1 MTGIDTI
8 KLHPVSMSAP
18 DIALKIAIVG
28 AGISGLSTYLFLK
41 KHLPVSLP
49 NEILIYETYPCPS
62 RKQRE
67 LSSED
72 AVTRDAASFI
82 GGGLGV
88 APNGM
93 QILRELDPEVHD
105 AIVAQGYP
113 VIRFQ
118 IKSSHNWTLGS
129 MPTVDVNNQPPEVMI
144 MSMRQGVWDCLRE
157 KVPEE
162 VIQAGKAVSKVEQGP
177 NIKPILCFADG
188 TSSDE
193 FDLVIGADG
202 VRSVV
207 RNAVTQAEPIYE
219 GLCGIGGFFPSS
231 DLPSLPSDLIL
242 PAPRSPVVMT
252 FGAEGFFGYAPCNS
266 DPSLGSPSLM
276 SSQIKANKALPYGS
290 KAMWWSTFSVDEPP
304 KSTKPIDKEIIHA
317 QLLERHSKWQDPVI
331 QKVLVDPAISVMTA
345 TFVTPKLSTWTGD
358 GIVLIGDAAH
368 TLPSTSGQGVSQALE
383 DAQALALLLSHYFR
397 DPPTAERQQ
406 SPSSSSVKTQ
416 IQAAITAFQSI
427 RKPRV
432 EHILDFSRRMSNRK
446 KKMGPV
452 GEWMT
457 YFSMWALCT
466 IFPGFMR
473 RALGQWDVS
482 AEIEKAIREQSK
494 NKV

>member
-1 MTGIDTI
+1 
-8 KLHPVSMSAP
+8 MSAP

-41 KHLPVSLP
+41 KHLPASHP
-49 NEILIYETYPCPS
+49 HEIFIYETYPCPS

-67 LSSED
+67 LSSENTT
-72 AVTRDAASFI
+72 TRDAASFI

-93 QILRELDPEVHD
+93 RILRELEPEVHD
-105 AIVAQGYP
+105 AVVAQGYP
-113 VIRFQ
+113 TVRFQ
-118 IKSSHNWTLGS
+118 MKSSHNWTLGS
-129 MPTVDVNNQPPEVMI
+129 MPTVDVNNDPPELMI
-144 MSMRQGVWDCLRE
+144 MSTRQGVWDCLRE

-162 VIQAGKAVSKVEQGP
+162 VIQAGKAVSKVERGP
-177 NIKPILCFADG
+177 NVKPILCFADG
-188 TSSDE
+188 SNSDE
-193 FDLVIGADG
+193 FNLVIGADG

-207 RNAVTQAEPIYE
+207 KNAVTQAEPIYE

-231 DLPSLPSDLIL
+231 HLPSLPSDLIL
-242 PAPRSPVVMT
+242 PAPKSPVVMT
-252 FGAEGFFGYAPCNS
+252 FGAEGFFGYTPCNS
-266 DPSLGSPSLM
+266 DPSSGSPSLA
-276 SSQIKANKALPYGS
+276 SSQIKANKAIPYGPQ
-290 KAMWWSTFSVDEPP
+290 AMWWSTFSVDEPP
-304 KSTKPIDKEIIHA
+304 KSTKAVDKEAVHA

-331 QKVLVDPAISVMTA
+331 QKVLADPAISVMTA

-358 GIVLIGDAAH
+358 GIVLVGDAAH

-383 DAQALALLLSHYFR
+383 DAQALALLLAHYLR
-397 DPPTAERQQ
+397 YPPSSERQQ
-406 SPSSSSVKTQ
+406 DLSSSSVKTH

-432 EHILDFSRRMSNRK
+432 EYILDFSRRMANRK

-457 YFSMWALCT
+457 YFFMWALCA
-466 IFPGFMR
+466 IFPGLMS
-473 RALGQWDVS
+473 RAVGQWNVNV
-482 AEIEKAIREQSK
+482 EIEKAVREQGK
-494 NKV
+494 KKD

>member
-1 MTGIDTI
+1 MTDIDI
-8 KLHPVSMSAP
+8 VKFHPTSMSVP

-28 AGISGLSTYLFLK
+28 AGVSGLSTYLFLK
-41 KHLPVSLP
+41 KHLPVSP
-49 NEILIYETYPCPS
+49 PHEIFIYETYPCPS

-72 AVTRDAASFI
+72 AAIRDAASFI

-93 QILRELDPEVHD
+93 RILRELDPKVHD

-113 VIRFQ
+113 TLRFQ

-129 MPTVDVNNQPPEVMI
+129 MPTVDVNNQSPEVMI

-162 VIQAGKAVSKVEQGP
+162 VIRTGKAVSKVERGP
-177 NIKPILCFADG
+177 NVKPILCFADG

-193 FDLVIGADG
+193 FNLVIGADG
-202 VRSVV
+202 VKSVV
-207 RNAVTQAEPIYE
+207 KNAVTQTEPIYE

-231 DLPSLPSDLIL
+231 DLPPLPSDLIL

-266 DPSLGSPSLM
+266 DPSPGSPSLT
-276 SSQIKANKALPYGS
+276 SSQIKANKALPYGPQ
-290 KAMWWSTFSVDEPP
+290 AMWWSTFSVDEPP
-304 KSTKPIDKEIIHA
+304 KSTKAIDKEAIHA

-331 QKVLVDPAISVMTA
+331 QKVLADPVISVMTA

-358 GIVLIGDAAH
+358 GIVLVGDAAH

-383 DAQALALLLSHYFR
+383 DAQALALLLAHYLR
-397 DPPTAERQQ
+397 YPPPVERQRDQ
-406 SPSSSSVKTQ
+406 SSSSVKTQ
-416 IQAAITAFQSI
+416 IQAAIMAFQSI

-432 EHILDFSRRMSNRK
+432 EYILDFSRRISNRK
-446 KKMGPV
+446 KKMGPI

-457 YFSMWALCT
+457 YFFMWALCN

-473 RALGQWDVS
+473 SALGRWDVS
-482 AEIEKAIREQSK
+482 AEIEKAIREQNK